1 MLLKPPLLLALG
13 RLGGYT
19 DRLGFLV
26 CSAALRDEAWE
37 LLFAAFIFFL
47 GLVDGLR

>member
-13 RLGGYT
+13 RLGRYT
-19 DRLGFLV
+19 DRLRFLV
-26 CSAALRDEAWE
+26 CSAAEAWE
-37 LLFAAFIFFL
+37 LLFAAFVFFL